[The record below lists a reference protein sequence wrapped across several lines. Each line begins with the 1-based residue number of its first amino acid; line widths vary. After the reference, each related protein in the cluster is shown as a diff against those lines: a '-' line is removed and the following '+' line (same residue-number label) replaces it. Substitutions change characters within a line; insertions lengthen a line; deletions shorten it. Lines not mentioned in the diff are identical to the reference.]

1 MKTKNILFTALSVFV
16 LTSCNFLDYDET
28 NGLKT
33 KDNIYMYFG
42 QSKQMLNN
50 IYGYLPQDLGAI
62 KSAMRDCATDDAE
75 YGATDSPV
83 QNFTNG
89 NWSPTNVI
97 DEQWNNMYEGIRAAN
112 NFIADIALTDFSRYE
127 HDLSYT
133 NWMAQLKYFS
143 YEARVLRSF
152 YLFELARRYG
162 DIPMPLTA
170 LTAEEA
176 NLIPKTSFDNVVNFI
191 ATECEECANN
201 LPDTYA
207 NVPGSEIGRVTKGF
221 ALAVKSK
228 ALLYA
233 ASELHNPTMNK
244 DKWKTSAQAALNL
257 IKTNIYLLSKEGST
271 NSLNSKEVVL
281 YRSNDANSNFEKN
294 NFPIRFVAGQR
305 SGATATFPS
314 QNLVDAFETINGYP
328 ITLTKAGWQCEDP
341 NNNFNIKEPYLARDP
356 RFYRTVLTDGT
367 IFKEQT
373 IETFT
378 GGKDDAPVSAGGSPT
393 GYFLR
398 KYIQEST
405 NFEPDKIVTNKHFW
419 VIYRYAETL
428 LTYAESMIEAF
439 DNPLYVDQT
448 FTLSA
453 MDALNQVRA
462 NADMPKVT
470 TTDKKDF
477 IQKLRNEWRV
487 EFAFEDHRFWDVRRW
502 KIGSDTQ
509 KELYGISIQKQTN
522 NAKIYQQVLYKA
534 RKWNEQMYLY
544 PIPQAEIFKNPNLLP
559 QNNGWN

>member
-1 MKTKNILFTALSVFV
+1 MKTKNILLTILSALV

-33 KDNIYMYFG
+33 KEDIYKYFG
-42 QSKQMLNN
+42 QSKQMLTN
-50 IYGYLPQDLGAI
+50 IYGYLPQDLGVI
-62 KSAMRDCATDDAE
+62 NLAMRDCATDDAE
-75 YGATDSPV
+75 YGASYSPV
-83 QNFTNG
+83 QDFTNG
-89 NWSPTNVI
+89 NWSPINTI
-97 DEQWNNMYEGIRAAN
+97 DTQWNNMYSGIRAAN
-112 NFIADIALTDFSRYE
+112 SFIVDIAQTDFSRYE
-127 HDLSYT
+127 HDLSYA
-133 NWMAQLKYFS
+133 NWMAQLKYFP
-143 YEARVLRSF
+143 YEARVLRAF

-176 NLIPKTSFDNVVNFI
+176 NSIQKTSFENVINFI
-191 ATECEECANN
+191 VQECKECAHE

-207 NVPGSEIGRVTKGF
+207 NVPGTEIGRVTKGF
-221 ALAVKSK
+221 ALAIRSK

-244 DKWKTSAQAALNL
+244 DKWKTSAQAALE
-257 IKTNIYLLSKEGST
+257 IIEANIYELSKKESA
-271 NSLNSKEVVL
+271 NSLDSKEVVL
-281 YRSNDANSNFEKN
+281 YRSNGANASFELV
-294 NFPIRFVAGQR
+294 NFPTRLVFGER

-328 ITLTKAGWQCEDP
+328 ITLTEDGWQCKDP
-341 NNNFNIKEPYLARDP
+341 NFNIKEPYANRDP
-356 RFYRTVLTDGT
+356 RLYRAVLTDGAS
-367 IFKEQT
+367 FKGT
-373 IETFT
+373 NIETFT
-378 GGKDDAPVSAGGSPT
+378 GGKDDAPVTAGGSPT
-393 GYFLR
+393 GYYLR
-398 KYIQEST
+398 KYIQETT
-405 NFEPDKIVTNKHFW
+405 NFEPDKKVTNKHFW

-428 LTYAESMIEAF
+428 LTYAESMVEAF
-439 DNPLYVDQT
+439 DNPAYTDQT

-453 MDALNQVRA
+453 LDALNQVRV
-462 NADMPKVT
+462 NAGMPIVT
-470 TTDKKDF
+470 ATDKTGF

-487 EFAFEDHRFWDVRRW
+487 EFAFEDHRFWDIRRW

-509 KELYGISIQKQTN
+509 KELYGVSIQKQAN
-522 NAKIYQQVLYKA
+522 NSKTYQRILYKA